1 MSGKRKGGA
10 EKAREK
16 KRLLLLNASD
26 KCYKLKDMFSKNS
39 KLSNTPST
47 LKSDT
52 NAVGQSNDRIV
63 LNEIKDLVTV
73 EKIYSSLSNDMFVD
87 TSLKTMSNVTN
98 LIMADKIDS
107 SVSNDSIVPVH
118 NNDPINQ
125 LPVNRLELRNRIRA
139 GPYRPIMESYP
150 KTMQGASERSFQK
163 SWFEKYVW
171 LEYSPSKDLAFCFPC
186 RIFKGNNLNSSQLDD
201 AFSKTG
207 FCSWYR
213 GINRFNKHQIT
224 KSHIFSTQA
233 MADYLNTTSID
244 QQIDISRKEYI
255 SKCESD
261 RLHNR
266 KIMKRLIDIT
276 LCLVKGGRPFRGHD
290 EGEKSNQKSLFKEIV
305 NTFAKYEIVLK
316 EHFENGPKNAKYTSN
331 RIQNDL
337 ISSIHNVLIKKVKA
351 DLQNVYVSILADETS
366 DVGHHE
372 QLSIVIRYFDD
383 QMNRP
388 VETFLDLV
396 RLVSVNAE
404 SIFTAISNIIHSK
417 FGIGWSSIIAVCF
430 DGASTMSGNIG
441 EVQRKFKE
449 MNANILYVHCY
460 AHCLNLSL
468 IDSIT
473 SNTSNK
479 NQVVFNFLGSVQFLY
494 SFIEGSPTR
503 HAIFEN
509 IAKEHGSNL
518 QTLKSCS
525 TTRWACRSEAV
536 NAIKHNYRALLK
548 ALDEIT
554 KKSLLPDVKMKG
566 LGLLKS
572 NQIIQ
577 FYFLYEYDATYFTT
591 SFKSEFFIT
600 NSKVRSFICS

>member
-39 KLSNTPST
+39 KLSNTAST

-52 NAVGQSNDRIV
+52 NAVGQSQNR
-63 LNEIKDLVTV
+63 
-73 EKIYSSLSNDMFVD
+73 SFD

-98 LIMADKIDS
+98 LIIADKIDS
-107 SVSNDSIVPVH
+107 SVSNDSTVPVH

-290 EGEKSNQKSLFKEIV
+290 EGEKSNQKDLFKEIV

-331 RIQNDL
+331 RIKNDL

-351 DLQNVYVSILADETS
+351 DLQNVYVSILADMKL
-366 DVGHHE
+366 VM
-372 QLSIVIRYFDD
+372 LVI
-383 QMNRP
+383 M
-388 VETFLDLV
+388 
-396 RLVSVNAE
+396 
-404 SIFTAISNIIHSK
+404 SNFQSLY
-417 FGIGWSSIIAVCF
+417 
-430 DGASTMSGNIG
+430 D
-441 EVQRKFKE
+441 
-449 MNANILYVHCY
+449 ILM
-460 AHCLNLSL
+460 
-468 IDSIT
+468 
-473 SNTSNK
+473 
-479 NQVVFNFLGSVQFLY
+479 
-494 SFIEGSPTR
+494 
-503 HAIFEN
+503 
-509 IAKEHGSNL
+509 
-518 QTLKSCS
+518 
-525 TTRWACRSEAV
+525 
-536 NAIKHNYRALLK
+536 IK
-548 ALDEIT
+548 
-554 KKSLLPDVKMKG
+554 
-566 LGLLKS
+566 
-572 NQIIQ
+572 
-577 FYFLYEYDATYFTT
+577 
-591 SFKSEFFIT
+591 
-600 NSKVRSFICS
+600 